1 MYLYDFSHDVNYN
14 RLRNISVKSPE
25 ARLSYTKRFLSLL
38 SENEKLKLNTND
50 INIRFDSNFLKCKY
64 IENEENLAGPCWE
77 VKIDR
82 ENDMLLFLIDSKE
95 LYRSVIKQEPTL
107 EKLYYY
113 ITFLKTNDISG
124 LKDALNV

>member
-1 MYLYDFSHDVNYN
+1 M
-14 RLRNISVKSPE
+14 NIDKLIDQE
-25 ARLSYTKRFLSLL
+25 EQELL
-38 SENEKLKLNTND
+38 
-50 INIRFDSNFLKCKY
+50 
-64 IENEENLAGPCWE
+64 ENEETLAGPCWE
-77 VKIDR
+77 VKVDR